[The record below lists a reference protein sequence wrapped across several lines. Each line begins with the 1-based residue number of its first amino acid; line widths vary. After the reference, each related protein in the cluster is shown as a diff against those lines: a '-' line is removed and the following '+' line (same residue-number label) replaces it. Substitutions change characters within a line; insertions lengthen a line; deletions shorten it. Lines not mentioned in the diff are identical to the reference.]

1 MLLTDMNSSCNNVK
15 KKSRENNSKLSVFIK
30 LTSVEFGYDYEGYI
44 AIDNNIYLDS
54 FPYLIFFIKVSLNP
68 NLKEAIKWSRKLVL
82 NTLDKEINKFITLNS
97 LRNSKETDQK
107 LKLLQESK
115 RKIKDMVVSFDD

>member
-1 MLLTDMNSSCNNVK
+1 MLTDTNSSCNNVK
-15 KKSRENNSKLSVFIK
+15 KKSREDNSKLSVFIK
-30 LTSVEFGYDYEGYI
+30 LTSVEFGYDYGGYI

-54 FPYLIFFIKVSLNP
+54 IPYLIFFIKVSLNP
-68 NLKEAIKWSRKLVL
+68 DLKEALKWARKLVL
-82 NTLDKEINKFITLNS
+82 NMLDKEINKFITLNS